1 MKQVLTFHFT
11 VTGDKSIDD
20 QKTRGC
26 ELLAAFALIT
36 NDLYKDIQL
45 EAVSIGPDEEIL

>member
-20 QKTRGC
+20 QKTRC
-26 ELLAAFALIT
+26 QEVIDWLSCT
-36 NDLYKDIQL
+36 W
-45 EAVSIGPDEEIL
+45 